1 MQTGIYCDTTTREFY
16 YPIRRGLSYGAAQ
29 RNERVKVWKGAGGR
43 TYAEIVVRETDGLEP
58 VGFYGD
64 RLTSIWLSQRT
75 MLDHMTAVAQELAK
89 LQEREE
95 KAWQS

>member
-1 MQTGIYCDTTTREFY
+1 MQTGIYCDPSTRDFY
-16 YPIRRGLSYGAAQ
+16 YPIRRGIGYSAAQ
-29 RNERVKVWKGAGGR
+29 LNERVKVWKGAGGR

-75 MLDHMTAVAQELAK
+75 MLDHMTAVAQELSSLERQ
-89 LQEREE
+89 LQ
-95 KAWQS
+95 